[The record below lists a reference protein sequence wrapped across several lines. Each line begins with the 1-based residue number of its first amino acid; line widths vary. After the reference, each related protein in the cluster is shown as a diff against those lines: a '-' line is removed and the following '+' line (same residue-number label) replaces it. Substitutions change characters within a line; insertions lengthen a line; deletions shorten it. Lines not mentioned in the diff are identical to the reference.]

1 MSAPI
6 KPKTKG
12 RKSKIPDV
20 APSNVQAQA
29 ISKPQLPPTAASQG
43 PQTAMIAKGNS
54 MSVPVSAGPRH
65 GVGGSLAEEQMSPLP
80 RPEAA
85 LVLQRTGT
93 PRPQPKAK
101 AWTPQQQQQVIPK
114 EAAKKQQKLS
124 STPQQQ
130 SVKDPQQMKQ
140 QRPIPQEPHQ
150 EASPRAT
157 PAPQKV
163 AGLSQGVEIT
173 RLKAAL
179 KEEQGKSQSMGM
191 VVKYLENAKE
201 ALEKE
206 KQTLLMEKS
215 TEVHQVQQGASLQ
228 VKELSAK
235 LADAESKKAAVEATL
250 ALRERQA
257 SEEKR
262 GEVKKLE
269 DSIRNVRTSA
279 QYAVEEKEVVIKE
292 LQQKLKTAEH
302 NLEQKKYTS
311 LEADKV
317 KIKDLEEQCIRL
329 QESKKEAM
337 NKFNTKNY
345 EAKLKSKD
353 EEVAALQSKVKE
365 ATSKKEFD
373 VKALEGRLELAQAQV
388 NSLMST
394 MTTKDAAW
402 RTKEDGLVKKQ
413 EDKMKLAQE
422 KISTL
427 QTALQTKDE
436 EKGKRK
442 NYEERIKKLEENLR
456 TTKEKSDKFR
466 SDMEV
471 KLRDFNGQVKQ
482 EKAKSEK
489 LEKSVKE
496 LEESNTKLEKKA
508 AAVEA
513 EKQKLKEEK
522 VTKAK
527 AAKKEQT
534 DLKAAVEAKATTEKQ
549 LKASELR
556 VKELETQVAAA
567 TVESEETK
575 LKLGEVELDCG
586 EAVAK
591 YKDLQERKSEADMKY
606 LEAEREVGE
615 VRKACEEHREK
626 FEHAVSNKTR
636 YEYQINFLEE
646 KVRRLTKTQGSLPEM
661 TAPVIPPAVLAP
673 APPVSG
679 STQDVNEQF
688 LSLLDTDTAAKFKEL
703 EEKCESMKEQQSKL
717 EEKLKNEAEKN
728 LTLARDAEQVE
739 AKLVKMQ
746 ELEKENVLLQEKLDV
761 AAKEDMNLF
770 VLEDVPVILSGG
782 EGLEGVDG
790 KNDVEKDGSPEEVAQ
805 EDAIEEADAMK
816 AEELVK
822 AAEEKMLE
830 AKDKAAEEEN
840 TLLKEKDTELKQLR
854 GALAELTSNSTDKE
868 SKLLEE
874 IETLKSKL
882 GAKYLF
888 LECGVKVKKVSVEDT
903 DKVVNVGVQDLVA
916 SVVDQ
921 EASTKD
927 VTNDFKEEE
936 EDKISKDEVKEN
948 ILLRAENERI
958 KSEMATMAKAMGSSK
973 EMDQGGRDHE
983 KAEIEAKEMKWK
995 GVLAEAA
1002 LKVESLSKE
1011 KEEREKKIQEQTEEL
1026 KRVLENEVELKQT
1039 ITIVSRVKESAQQEK
1054 EKLKRELEDL
1064 KEKSQPKIDAEMADS
1079 MELLKAELDGL
1090 KKEKSLQA
1098 YHVADELLTLEKELG
1113 LKRKRSVS
1121 GGEVKKSKLERVEE
1135 EGETRETSEVSK
1147 DILAVSGD
1155 PPVAKEL
1162 CRSEK
1167 STDTQNIP
1175 LVTQLEKEK
1184 AELEQELRMKEKSG
1198 KEVVSEDVRVT
1209 AISEEAL
1216 LASPQPAA
1224 KPANILFCNW
1234 AVPEEE
1240 VESEVKN
1247 FGEVDGS
1254 SFDNPLSTLEDSVN

>member
-12 RKSKIPDV
+12 RKSKVPDV
-20 APSNVQAQA
+20 APSNVQAQP
-29 ISKPQLPPTAASQG
+29 ISKPQLPSTAASPG
-43 PQTAMIAKGNS
+43 PQTLTSPIIAKGNS
-54 MSVPVSAGPRH
+54 LSIPVSGGPH
-65 GVGGSLAEEQMSPLP
+65 HGGSLPEEQMSPLP
-80 RPEAA
+80 RPESA
-85 LVLQRTGT
+85 LAQQRTGT
-93 PRPQPKAK
+93 PRPQPKGK
-101 AWTPQQQQQVIPK
+101 TKMQQQQASPK
-114 EAAKKQQKLS
+114 EATRKPQKLS
-124 STPQQQ
+124 STQQQQ
-130 SVKDPQQMKQ
+130 SLKDPQSMKQ
-140 QRPIPQEPHQ
+140 HQAVPQEPQ
-150 EASPRAT
+150 LEASPRAS

-163 AGLSQGVEIT
+163 TGLSQGTEII

-179 KEEQGKSQSMGM
+179 KDEQGKSQSMGM
-191 VVKYLENAKE
+191 VVKYLENAKD

-206 KQTLLMEKS
+206 KHALIQNQS
-215 TEVHQVQQGASLQ
+215 NEVHQVQQEASMQ

-269 DSIRNVRTSA
+269 DSIRSVRTSA

-302 NLEQKKYTS
+302 ILEQKKNTS
-311 LEADKV
+311 LEADSV
-317 KIKDLEEQCIRL
+317 KIKDLEAQCARL
-329 QESKKEAM
+329 QESKKEVV
-337 NKFNTKNY
+337 NKFNMKNY
-345 EAKLKSKD
+345 EMKLKAKD
-353 EEVAALQSKVKE
+353 EVVATLQSKVKE
-365 ATSKKEFD
+365 MASNNDDNMKT
-373 VKALEGRLELAQAQV
+373 LEKRLELAQAQV
-388 NSLMST
+388 SSLVST
-394 MTTKDAAW
+394 MTTKEAAW
-402 RTKEDGLVKKQ
+402 KTKEDGLVKKQ

-436 EKGKRK
+436 EKGKKK
-442 NYEERIKKLEENLR
+442 NYEEKIKKLEENLR
-456 TTKEKSDKFR
+456 MTKEKSDKFR

-489 LEKSVKE
+489 LEKIVKE

-527 AAKKEQT
+527 AAKKGET
-534 DLKAAVEAKATTEKQ
+534 DLMAAKEAKATAEKQ

-556 VKELETQVAAA
+556 VKELETQVAAV

-661 TAPVIPPAVLAP
+661 AAPVKAPAAIAP

-679 STQDVNEQF
+679 SAQDVNEQF

-717 EEKLKNEAEKN
+717 EEKLNAETEKN
-728 LTLARDAEQVE
+728 LILSRDAEQVE

-746 ELEKENVLLQEKLDV
+746 ELEKENLLLQEKLDV

-770 VLEDVPVILSGG
+770 VLEDVPVIMSAG
-782 EGLEGVDG
+782 EGLGGVNG
-790 KNDVEKDGSPEEVAQ
+790 NNDVEKDASPAQ
-805 EDAIEEADAMK
+805 EDAIEVAADAMK
-816 AEELVK
+816 AQELLK
-822 AAEEKMLE
+822 AADEENMLE
-830 AKDKAAEEEN
+830 EKDKAAEEEN

-854 GALAELTSNSTDKE
+854 GALAELTSSSINKE

-874 IETLKSKL
+874 IETLRSKL
-882 GAKYLF
+882 GAKYSF

-903 DKVVNVGVQDLVA
+903 DKMVNVGVQDL
-916 SVVDQ
+916 VDQ

-927 VTNDFKEEE
+927 VTSDLALKEEE
-936 EDKISKDEVKEN
+936 GDKISKEQATEN

-958 KSEMATMAKAMGSSK
+958 KSEMANMTKAMGNSR
-973 EMDQGGRDHE
+973 EMDHE
-983 KAEIEAKEMKWK
+983 KAEMEANEMKWK
-995 GVLAEAA
+995 GDLAEAA

-1011 KEEREKKIQEQTEEL
+1011 KEEKERKIQEQTEEL

-1039 ITIVSRVKESAQQEK
+1039 ITLVSRVKESAQQER
-1054 EKLKRELEDL
+1054 EKLKRELEGL
-1064 KEKSQPKIDAEMADS
+1064 KEKSQPKINSEMAES

-1098 YHVADELLTLEKELG
+1098 YHLADELLTSEKELG

-1135 EGETRETSEVSK
+1135 EVTRETSEVSEE
-1147 DILAVSGD
+1147 LSVSGD
-1155 PPVAKEL
+1155 LSVAKEL
-1162 CRSEK
+1162 CRSEI
-1167 STDTQNIP
+1167 STDIQNIP

-1184 AELEQELRMKEKSG
+1184 AELEQELRVQEKSG
-1198 KEVVSEDVRVT
+1198 SEGMPEDVKVKAVSE
-1209 AISEEAL
+1209 EEAL

-1234 AVPEEE
+1234 AEPEEE
-1240 VESEVKN
+1240 VESKVKN
-1247 FGEVDGS
+1247 SEEVDGS
-1254 SFDNPLSTLEDSVN
+1254 PSDTSLLPTLEDSVN